1 MLVTCPFL
9 ALKYG
14 MIHPASRDSLKLLL
28 LVKSFDFCQGVCR
41 STGLVLSGLLSVTL
55 WLRMWLD
62 CKAAQGLDFHDYLL
76 IKNKKRGLALHYY
89 YRSISQRCWQPVA
102 LGIGLE
108 SCLTYFHTIPLK
120 NACGPLSVLLP
131 LLAAST

>member
-14 MIHPASRDSLKLLL
+14 MIHPASRGSLKLLL
-28 LVKSFDFCQGVCR
+28 LKSFDFSQGVCR

-55 WLRMWLD
+55 WLRMWLG

-76 IKNKKRGLALHYY
+76 IKNKNGA
-89 YRSISQRCWQPVA
+89 
-102 LGIGLE
+102 
-108 SCLTYFHTIPLK
+108 
-120 NACGPLSVLLP
+120 
-131 LLAAST
+131 